1 MKLPYQTTMRARH
14 LLPLVLLLAAGA
26 SGQDLGETAF
36 ANSGAPEAQAPFL
49 RGLLLLHSFEYDDAR
64 DAFREA
70 EAADPTFAMAYW
82 GEAMTHS
89 HPVWMQQDREAALE
103 ALGRLAPTPEARAAL
118 APTDRERAYLATADV
133 LFGAAPDASGDKDAR
148 DDAYALAMADLAAR
162 FPDDLDA
169 RAFYALSI
177 LGTAHEGRDFTTYMK
192 AAAVAEEVFD
202 ANPRHPG
209 AAHYLIHA
217 YDDPVHAPLGLRPAR
232 VYADIA
238 PAASHALHM
247 PSHIYLALGMW
258 DEVAALNERS
268 YDAARAA
275 SDRRGEALN
284 GHGWH
289 ALWWWHYAATQLGD
303 EPLAER
309 LLALA
314 QQSHDAAPTASSASH
329 VTRILAQHATAFE
342 AWDVIHDAPPASGGL
357 TTQAIDLHA
366 RGLSALAR
374 GDDEAAS
381 GALETLEMQ
390 IDEAPDPEDVPW
402 AVRAAALQLAAALHG
417 ASGDAGTALDLLRR
431 AAALE
436 AEAPLMFGPPSPV
449 VPAHEALGYAL
460 LASGD
465 AAGAAEA
472 FEVALSRQPNRRQSV
487 EGLTHARDRMR
498 RM

>member
-1 MKLPYQTTMRARH
+1 M
-14 LLPLVLLLAAGA
+14 LLLAAGA

-36 ANSGAPEAQAPFL
+36 SNSGAPEAQAPFL

-70 EAADPTFAMAYW
+70 QEADPGFAMAYW
-82 GEAMTHS
+82 GEAMTHN

-103 ALGRLAPTPEARAAL
+103 ALGRLAPTPEARASR
-118 APTDRERAYLATADV
+118 APTERERAYLATADV
-133 LFGAAPDASGDKDAR
+133 LFGAAPEASGDKETR
-148 DDAYALAMADLAAR
+148 DDAYARAMADLAAR

-169 RAFYALSI
+169 RTFYALSI

-268 YDAARAA
+268 YEAARAA

-303 EPLAER
+303 EPLADR
-309 LLALA
+309 LLRLA
-314 QQSHDAAPTASSASH
+314 QSESSDDANSTAVSHAA
-329 VTRILAQHATAFE
+329 RIAAQHALAF
-342 AWDVIHDAPPASGGL
+342 DRGDALLGSPPNEDAGL
-357 TTQAIDLHA
+357 TTLGHRPARQRPQRSRQRRRRGRERFPRSAGDA
-366 RGLSALAR
+366 DRRGAGPRGRAVGRPCGRAATRRRGPRGLWRHRDGAR
-374 GDDEAAS
+374 PP
-381 GALETLEMQ
+381 
-390 IDEAPDPEDVPW
+390 APAPP
-402 AVRAAALQLAAALHG
+402 R
-417 ASGDAGTALDLLRR
+417 SKPRR
-431 AAALE
+431 
-436 AEAPLMFGPPSPV
+436 
-449 VPAHEALGYAL
+449 
-460 LASGD
+460 
-465 AAGAAEA
+465 
-472 FEVALSRQPNRRQSV
+472 R
-487 EGLTHARDRMR
+487 
-498 RM
+498 

>member
-1 MKLPYQTTMRARH
+1 MRAFF
-14 LLPLVLLLAAGA
+14 LLLVLLVA
-26 SGQDLGETAF
+26 SGTSAQDLGETSF
-36 ANSGAPEAQAPFL
+36 ANSGEADAQEPFL

-70 EAADPTFAMAYW
+70 QEADAGFAMAYW
-82 GEAMTHS
+82 GEAMTHN
-89 HPVWMQQDREAALE
+89 HPVWMRQDRD
-103 ALGRLAPTPEARAAL
+103 AAL
-118 APTDRERAYLATADV
+118 AVLARMEANVVEVTPRERDYLRALGFLFDTGEEEQYDKETRDDRYATAM
-133 LFGAAPDASGDKDAR
+133 R
-148 DDAYALAMADLAAR
+148 ALAESY
-162 FPDDLDA
+162 PDDLDA

-232 VYADIA
+232 VYSDIA

-247 PSHIYLALGMW
+247 PTHITLALGMW
-258 DEVAALNERS
+258 DEVAELNERS

-275 SDRRGEALN
+275 SNRRGEELN

-289 ALWWWHYAATQLGD
+289 ALWWWHYAATQLD
-303 EPLAER
+303 DRPLADS
-309 LLALA
+309 LLAVARTAAEADFDGSTA
-314 QQSHDAAPTASSASH
+314 QAHIG
-329 VTRILAQHATAFE
+329 RIAAQHATAFGDGSVWNRVTE
-342 AWDVIHDAPPASGGL
+342 SGRNSLSTRAQIDFARGFDAAMSGDLGRARQIADRLSEASG
-357 TTQAIDLHA
+357 
-366 RGLSALAR
+366 
-374 GDDEAAS
+374 
-381 GALETLEMQ
+381 
-390 IDEAPDPEDVPW
+390 EDTAW
-402 AVRAAALQLAAALHG
+402 SVRAAAL
-417 ASGDAGTALDLLRR
+417 ALDGLVLIGEEQTEQGVERLRE

-449 VPAHEALGYAL
+449 IPAHEALGYAL

-472 FEVALSRQPNRRQSV
+472 FEVALSRAPNRRQSV
-487 EGLTHARDRMR
+487 RGLALARDAQ
-498 RM
+498 